1 MVFSFIDFNTHYGI
15 KLYNYLEEPK
25 LREDKIE
32 INRIVLNPIYKYSC
46 DCCVDGFYQ
55 QYLWGKKDYI
65 LRLGIYNPRCRV
77 PPQVE
82 LLRQVERG
90 IIGIVLSPKH
100 HNFSLL
106 HPSLSFVYELINRK
120 GLFLVLYDPS
130 LDELKWL
137 LDKYTFPVVLI
148 NSKHVINDER
158 VYYVVN
164 HTSTIIDPRSS
175 IYGSDAPYNSLN
187 LIQSAKLFINNHGYD
202 EGVAYKNAIGLLKRV
217 NVDFQ

>member
-1 MVFSFIDFNTHYGI
+1 MPFFFIDFNTHYGI
-15 KLYNYLEEPK
+15 RLYNYIEEPK
-25 LREDKIE
+25 LREDEVE
-32 INRIVLNPIYKYSC
+32 IKRILLNPIYKYSC

-55 QYLWGKKDYI
+55 QYLWGRKDYT

-82 LLRQVERG
+82 LIRQVDRG
-90 IIGIVLSPKH
+90 IIGVVLSPKH
-100 HNFSLL
+100 HNFSLR
-106 HPSLSFVYELINRK
+106 HSSLNFVYELIDRK
-120 GLFLVLYDPS
+120 GLILVLYDPS

-148 NSKHVINDER
+148 NSEHVVNNER

-164 HTSTIIDPRSS
+164 HSSTIIDPRRS

-187 LIQSAKLFINNHGYD
+187 LIQSAKLFIKNHGYD
-202 EGVAYKNAIGLLKRV
+202 KDVAYKNATELLNKV
-217 NVDFQ
+217 NANL